1 MSLADIKARI
11 SAEAQE
17 QVRAIEAENNALV
30 ADIERKAAG
39 EAKAIRDS
47 YGERL
52 AREEP
57 EVLKRREIVAGSTRR
72 RWTWEF
78 ARIS

>member
-11 SAEAQE
+11 SAEAQD

-30 ADIERKAAG
+30 ADIEKKAAG

-52 AREEP
+52 ASAGRSSP
-57 EVLKRREIVAGSTRR
+57 GSTRR
-72 RWTWEF
+72 RWTWEC
-78 ARIS
+78 ARTS